1 MLCWG
6 HGNLDLF
13 SVKAA
18 DPGAPAARLI
28 LKRIDAYA
36 LYVVMGS
43 FCLRELEPDG
53 RVLTAHPKTRRPG
66 RNSQAPPAAPASLI
80 HWRRSAAHDSP
91 QITDSPA
98 GFLESWMGNRG
109 RGLRSAPKCDPAGSP
124 RQKKS
129 SAHIQFITSGPTVLG
144 AGPRWADQLNR
155 SNETTKTTPQITT
168 IFSAS
173 TSISVPDARERT
185 FATAFIA
192 TSKFGL
198 LMRQPECLLAKPARG
213 ACEPDHKLGNF
224 GSAAR
229 QAKI

>member
-53 RVLTAHPKTRRPG
+53 RVLTAHRKTRRPG

-129 SAHIQFITSGPTVLG
+129 SAHIQFITSGPTVAG
-144 AGPRWADQLNR
+144 AGPRWADQL
-155 SNETTKTTPQITT
+155 S
-168 IFSAS
+168 S
-173 TSISVPDARERT
+173 REC
-185 FATAFIA
+185 
-192 TSKFGL
+192 SQEL
-198 LMRQPECLLAKPARG
+198 C
-213 ACEPDHKLGNF
+213 
-224 GSAAR
+224 
-229 QAKI
+229 